1 MYVLLSTGRR
11 LAGFIRHLNMS
22 LSSHPVGQMYN
33 HIYSRYATNADIY
46 RSALT
51 SHSGG
56 GQIVNTGS
64 IEWPCGDI
72 GGIYGTMTSSS
83 LLHSRTGN
91 QVELATS
98 VDGAQHY
105 EPSRVVD
112 SLSRPTP
119 EVQILFDQQHYGGD
133 SLLTKRPSSTTAAK
147 NGGVAES
154 QLKLFS
160 GGESGYPVCSSVPVD
175 PSLVGLHQ
183 LTPHQDGRSMAP
195 SLDCIDRDA
204 VPMAASAA
212 PETVQLFGGGV
223 VADETMRS
231 CKSRS
236 SSSASK
242 AGSDDSETE
251 SKADLEIGGHVLA
264 PHHGDGGDATSER
277 HCLLWACKTCKKKT
291 TAAVDRRKVSP
302 PTLCAIYSHGFSMQ

>member
-1 MYVLLSTGRR
+1 
-11 LAGFIRHLNMS
+11 MS

-33 HIYSRYATNADIY
+33 HIYSRYASNADIY

-64 IEWPCGDI
+64 LEWPCGDI
-72 GGIYGTMTSSS
+72 GGVYGTMTSSS

-91 QVELATS
+91 QVELTTCL
-98 VDGAQHY
+98 DGPQHY
-105 EPSRVVD
+105 DPSRVVD

-119 EVQILFDQQHYGGD
+119 EVQVLFDQQHYGSD
-133 SLLTKRPSSTTAAK
+133 SLLAKRPTSTPIVK
-147 NGGVAES
+147 NGAVAES

-160 GGESGYPVCSSVPVD
+160 GGESGYPLCSSGAVD
-175 PSLVGLHQ
+175 PSRVGLHQ

-195 SLDCIDRDA
+195 SLDCIDRD
-204 VPMAASAA
+204 VMPMTAAAA

-223 VADETMRS
+223 VADETLRS

-236 SSSASK
+236 SSSPSK

-251 SKADLEIGGHVLA
+251 SKADPEIGGHVLA
-264 PHHGDGGDATSER
+264 PHHGDGSDATSER

-291 TAAVDRRKVSP
+291 TAAVDRRKVSQLI
-302 PTLCAIYSHGFSMQ
+302 LCSIYSNR